1 MHLKRWETKNMVQV
15 REAILRYDV
24 GDMQLKDVL
33 ICISI
38 LDDLVQKDW
47 NADQRKR
54 GLMLME
60 LRDYTVEYVIKN
72 ICYQLHNRLDVL
84 RFFNFFYVV

>member
-38 LDDLVQKDW
+38 LDDLIQKDW
-47 NADQRKR
+47 NSDQRKR

-60 LRDYTVEYVIKN
+60 LRDYTIEYVIKK
-72 ICYQLHNRLDVL
+72 
-84 RFFNFFYVV
+84 YVSS

>member
-1 MHLKRWETKNMVQV
+1 MVQV
-15 REAILRYDV
+15 KEAVLRYDL

-38 LDDLVQKDW
+38 FDDLIQKDW

-60 LRDYTVEYVIKN
+60 LRDYTVEYVIKKY
-72 ICYQLHNRLDVL
+72 ILSL
-84 RFFNFFYVV
+84 

>member
-1 MHLKRWETKNMVQV
+1 MVQV
-15 REAILRYDV
+15 KEAILRYDL

-38 LDDLVQKDW
+38 LDDVIQKDW
-47 NADQRKR
+47 NADQHKR

-60 LRDYTVEYVIKN
+60 LRDYTVEYVIKKY
-72 ICYQLHNRLDVL
+72 IMPQ
-84 RFFNFFYVV
+84 

>member
-1 MHLKRWETKNMVQV
+1 MVQV
-15 REAILRYDV
+15 KEAILRYDL

-38 LDDLVQKDW
+38 LDDLIQKDW

-60 LRDYTVEYVIKN
+60 LRDYTVEYVIKKY
-72 ICYQLHNRLDVL
+72 ILPQ
-84 RFFNFFYVV
+84 

>member
-1 MHLKRWETKNMVQV
+1 MVQV
-15 REAILRYDV
+15 KEAILRYDL

-38 LDDLVQKDW
+38 LDDLIQKDW

-60 LRDYTVEYVIKN
+60 LRDYTVEYIIKK
-72 ICYQLHNRLDVL
+72 YMLSPSP
-84 RFFNFFYVV
+84 